1 MGGLMSIAA
10 ARDLRNNPTD
20 AESRLWA
27 RLRRKQIDGHR
38 FRRQVPL
45 GPYVVDFVCLETRLI
60 IEVDGG
66 QHNER
71 APLDAR
77 RTAWLEAN
85 RFRVIR
91 FWNNDVLQNVDGVI
105 EAVRAAL
112 VSPPTL
118 PSPARGEG

>member
-1 MGGLMSIAA
+1 MGGLMSIAT
-10 ARDLRNNPTD
+10 ARKLRRNPTD
-20 AESRLWA
+20 AESRLWT

-45 GPYVVDFVCLETRLI
+45 GPYVADFVCLEARLI

-66 QHNER
+66 QHDER
-71 APLDAR
+71 AALDAQ

-85 RFRVIR
+85 RFRVLR
-91 FWNNDVLQNVDGVI
+91 FWNNDVMQNIDGAV
-105 EAVRAAL
+105 EAIRAAL
-112 VSPPTL
+112 RSPPTL